1 MKRNPVLQTA
11 LALALVVAVH
21 TPVLAQPQ
29 GTLNV
34 EEAEKTAI
42 WGQGR
47 FPAQIYPVPSDN
59 LCPKTYFFH
68 KPLK

>member
-21 TPVLAQPQ
+21 TPVRAQPQ
-29 GTLNV
+29 GTLNA

-47 FPAQIYPVPSDN
+47 FPAQIYLSPRIICVRKHIFSTNP
-59 LCPKTYFFH
+59 
-68 KPLK
+68 